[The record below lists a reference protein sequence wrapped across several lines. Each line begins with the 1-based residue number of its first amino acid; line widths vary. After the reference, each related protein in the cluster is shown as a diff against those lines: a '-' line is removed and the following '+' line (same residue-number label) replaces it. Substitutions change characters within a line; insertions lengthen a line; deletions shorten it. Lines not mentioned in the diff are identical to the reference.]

1 MLTFRIK
8 TSILSLEIWPLVCCK
23 DLRGRKTSLHIS
35 QRLVLS
41 TKDKR
46 NDFLNFNPADTF
58 HLNIR
63 GISIPSLPSRDL
75 SRITQFPIKN
85 RRNQFT
91 KRNIQ
96 EYSIIINN
104 KLLTSKGMRIERFP
118 FSLLNTGF

>member
-1 MLTFRIK
+1 MAACLLQGFATQDKLTR
-8 TSILSLEIWPLVCCK
+8 
-23 DLRGRKTSLHIS
+23 IS

-63 GISIPSLPSRDL
+63 GISISSLPSRDL

-118 FSLLNTGF
+118 FSLLNTGFQSIIGKDQMKTEHL